1 MENTQ
6 PPYDVTLE
14 LTISNDAGVLG
25 RVCSMIGDT
34 GANISDLV
42 FVDRKPDFF
51 KIEISIDLSD
61 IEHLHSVLSRL
72 EAETEV
78 AMTKRLRR
86 SETGKDGTLKEA
98 QWFSKRRERPA
109 VLDRIYRAMWPKG
122 GWTRAFHYVRHRLR
136 RLPDTPERI
145 ARGIWA
151 GVFVTF
157 TPFYGMH
164 FHLCSPHRPRDEW
177 QSSCGAVGNIFW
189 QSAHIYSDWCCF
201 IENRSPI
208 VGN

>member
-1 MENTQ
+1 LAQYEDNTDLWIDLHWQ
-6 PPYDVTLE
+6 DGKHPAAYDVTLE

-34 GANISDLV
+34 GSNISDLV

-86 SETGKDGTLKEA
+86 SELAKT
-98 QWFSKRRERPA
+98 
-109 VLDRIYRAMWPKG
+109 V
-122 GWTRAFHYVRHRLR
+122 H
-136 RLPDTPERI
+136 
-145 ARGIWA
+145 
-151 GVFVTF
+151 
-157 TPFYGMH
+157 
-164 FHLCSPHRPRDEW
+164 
-177 QSSCGAVGNIFW
+177 
-189 QSAHIYSDWCCF
+189 
-201 IENRSPI
+201 
-208 VGN
+208 